1 MTPMDTKKHI
11 ISALVVNHPGVLAHM
26 AGLFSARGFNIDSLA
41 VGETEQPDFSR
52 MTIVVAGDEAILEQV
67 RKQIGKLIDVVK
79 VQDFSD
85 TRCVERDLA
94 LVRVHAPVN
103 KRGEIL
109 ELVEI
114 FRARVVDVGRTE
126 LMIELAGDE
135 EKIEAFL
142 DLLRPY
148 GIREMARTGRIAL
161 ARALQ

>member
-1 MTPMDTKKHI
+1 MTPMKKHI
-11 ISALVVNHPGVLAHM
+11 ISALVVNRPGVLAHM
-26 AGLFSARGFNIDSLA
+26 AGLFSARGYNIDSLA

-52 MTIVVAGDEAILEQV
+52 MTIVAAGDEAILEQV

-79 VQDFSD
+79 VQDFSE

-126 LMIELAGDE
+126 LMIELSGGE

-161 ARALQ
+161 ARVLQ